1 MKGQHNMTAILVTG
15 YRSFDLGIFKEKD
28 ARIDV
33 IKRAISKDLIAFIE
47 SGVDWFIFTGNLGFE
62 YWALEVAKQLQADY
76 PIQIATVF
84 LFENHGEQWNEG
96 NQQKLAD
103 FKTVDFVKYSFKHY
117 ENPSQF
123 KQYNQFI
130 IENTD
135 GAYLFYDN
143 ENETNM
149 KYLVAQMSEKRNYDM
164 HFLTF
169 ERLNEIN
176 DEE

>member
-1 MKGQHNMTAILVTG
+1 MTAILITG
-15 YRSFDLGIFKEKD
+15 YRSSDLGIFKDKD

-33 IKRAISKDLIAFIE
+33 IKKAINKDLIRYIE
-47 SGVDWFIFTGNLGFE
+47 NGADWFIFMGNLGFE
-62 YWALEVAKQLQADY
+62 YWALEVAKQLQKDY

-84 LFENHGEQWNEG
+84 PFENHGQQWNEA

-103 FKTVDFVKYSFKHY
+103 FKTVDFVKYSFKSY

-123 KQYNQFI
+123 KNYNHFM
-130 IENTD
+130 IENTT
-135 GAYLFYDN
+135 GAYLFYDS
-143 ENETNM
+143 ENETNL
-149 KYLVAQMSEKRNYDM
+149 KYLVGQMSEKRNYEM

-169 ERLNEIN
+169 EHLNEIM